1 VADIKTHVNTVTH
14 FVAEIL
20 MSELFCIAHQIELP
34 FVEKLLPYDRFTSIF
49 FPNRAAGNYVMS
61 TPSRSTPSRGFRDG
75 VDEAVTC

>member
-49 FPNRAAGNYVMS
+49 FSKPCCGKLRYVN
-61 TPSRSTPSRGFRDG
+61 T
-75 VDEAVTC
+75 VTVNTVTGIS